1 MQGAVSLRPAVIGA
15 LPARARAAAW
25 AILPTAALLTLNGFY
40 LGAAFRASEA
50 LFWLL
55 DLLQFVLVPLA
66 SVWALGRLA
75 GVRPRH
81 YGLGALRGGDGP
93 FMAAATYVLVVVAYV
108 FGYGL
113 AKILALMLPWE
124 WPATAFFYT
133 RAIPTDPLA
142 ALVVLVYLSLTAAF
156 VEEIMY
162 RGLPALV
169 FPPSIYPLVSGA
181 AFALIHWEGGTRE
194 VVATFLLGTVLASL
208 YLRIRNLW
216 PFVAAHAVTDM
227 LAFTGTYGY

>member
-1 MQGAVSLRPAVIGA
+1 MRW
-15 LPARARAAAW
+15 RACVADNQAAARVVAW
-25 AILPTAALLTLNGFY
+25 AVLPTAALLTLNGFY

-55 DLLQFVLVPLA
+55 DLLQFVLVPLV
-66 SVWALGRLA
+66 SVWALSRLS

-81 YGLGALRGGDGP
+81 YGLGPLAGEDGP
-93 FMAAATYVLVVVAYV
+93 AMAVATYALVIGVYV
-108 FGYGL
+108 YGYGL

-133 RAIPTDPLA
+133 RAIPTHPGGALA
-142 ALVVLVYLSLTAAF
+142 VLAYLSLTAAF

-162 RGLPALV
+162 RGLPALALRPDV
-169 FPPSIYPLVSGA
+169 YPLVSGA
-181 AFALIHWEGGTRE
+181 AFAVIHWESGTRE
-194 VVATFLLGTVLASL
+194 VLATFMLGVVLAAL

-216 PFVAAHAVTDM
+216 PFVAGHAVTDM
-227 LAFTGTYGY
+227 LAFTGTYSY